1 MDSIRIRIE
10 NKLGLDLHWNKKL
23 DQDPFKTNV
32 DPKPGWFWSP
42 YILSY
47 LVTYASRMEEIGED
61 YMAAASMSVT
71 FVANLRETATIFG
84 DT

>member
-1 MDSIRIRIE
+1 M
-10 NKLGLDLHWNKKL
+10 
-23 DQDPFKTNV
+23 

-42 YILSY
+42 YISY
-47 LVTYASRMEEIGED
+47 LVTYAPRMEEIGED